1 MAVSSQA
8 AERLLIKA
16 QRNGVEGNYELAIE
30 QIDEALASLPSNMST
45 IALVSDLYKAKQQM
59 IWYKM
64 GEAMLK
70 GKITSVQQL
79 VIDYKEIEESRRNAE
94 TETLGIGDEIDFD
107 AEIEKALQ
115 KSREQAEIAEDM
127 IDQAKDLIDKKEY
140 ATADGILYKIKNF
153 LEPSTLTWPIILE
166 AALIKNR
173 IHLEKSE
180 DARKIKDWEAANK
193 HLSDFKT
200 GFYQDRD
207 IQGDTLTFGRPRT

>member
-1 MAVSSQA
+1 MVQDGRGHA
-8 AERLLIKA
+8 
-16 QRNGVEGNYELAIE
+16 
-30 QIDEALASLPSNMST
+30 
-45 IALVSDLYKAKQQM
+45 
-59 IWYKM
+59 
-64 GEAMLK
+64 K

-207 IQGDTLTFGRPRT
+207 IQGDTLTFGRPGLKETKGENGEKKELELADEMAKNTR

>member
-1 MAVSSQA
+1 MTAQDGGH
-8 AERLLIKA
+8 AE
-16 QRNGVEGNYELAIE
+16 
-30 QIDEALASLPSNMST
+30 
-45 IALVSDLYKAKQQM
+45 
-59 IWYKM
+59 
-64 GEAMLK
+64 

-166 AALIKNR
+166 AVLIKNR

-180 DARKIKDWEAANK
+180 DARKIDWEAANK

-200 GFYQDRD
+200 GFIRQRYSRRHSH
-207 IQGDTLTFGRPRT
+207 IWAPRT